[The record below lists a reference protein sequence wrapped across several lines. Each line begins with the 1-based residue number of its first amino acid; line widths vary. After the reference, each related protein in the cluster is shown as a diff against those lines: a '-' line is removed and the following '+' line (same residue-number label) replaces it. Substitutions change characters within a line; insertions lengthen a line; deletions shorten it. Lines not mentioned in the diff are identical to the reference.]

1 MTMKIYTKTGDEGMT
16 SLVGGERV
24 SKTHIRVESYGTID
38 ELNSHI
44 GLLSA
49 HAEELLPADDPDVI
63 LLEAVQNHLFV
74 VGSYLAT
81 NQENRQL
88 REKAILTPN
97 AVEMLEK
104 AIDRIQE
111 TLPPFRAFLLPGGGV
126 AASQAHVC
134 RTVCRR
140 AERVILALSQEAE
153 VNDLVRQ
160 YVNRLSDYLFILAR
174 KLNIVAGK
182 EEKKWDISCR

>member
-1 MTMKIYTKTGDEGMT
+1 MKIYTKTGDEGMT

-38 ELNSHI
+38 ELNSQI

-49 HAEELLPADDPDVI
+49 YAEEFLPAEDPDVL
-63 LLEAVQNHLFV
+63 LLEMIQNHLFV
-74 VGSYLAT
+74 IGSYLAT
-81 NQENRQL
+81 NTEKREL
-88 REKAILTPN
+88 REKAILTPS
-97 AVEMLEK
+97 AVEKLEQ

-111 TLPPFRAFLLPGGGV
+111 TLPPFRAFLLPGGGI

-140 AERVILALSQEAE
+140 AERIIQALNQEVE
-153 VNDLVRQ
+153 VEELVRQ

-174 KLNIVAGK
+174 KLNIASGK
-182 EEKKWDISCR
+182 EEKKWDITCK

>member
-1 MTMKIYTKTGDEGMT
+1 MKIYTKTGDAGMT

-38 ELNSHI
+38 ELNSQI
-44 GLLSA
+44 GLLA
-49 HAEELLPADDPDVI
+49 AYAEELLPAQDADVQ
-63 LLEAVQNHLFV
+63 LLEKVQNHLFV

-81 NQENRQL
+81 NTEKREL
-88 REKAILTPN
+88 REKAVLTPA
-97 AVEMLEK
+97 AVESLEQ

-140 AERVILALSQEAE
+140 AERIILTLHQQVE
-153 VNDLVRQ
+153 VDELVRR
-160 YVNRLSDYLFILAR
+160 YVNRLSDYLFFLAR
-174 KLNIVAGK
+174 RLNIVAGK
-182 EEKKWDISCR
+182 EEKKWDNACR

>member
-1 MTMKIYTKTGDEGMT
+1 MKIYTKTGDEGMT

-44 GLLSA
+44 GLLTA
-49 HAEELLPADDPDVI
+49 HVEELLPADDPDVI

-81 NQENRQL
+81 NQENREL

-104 AIDRIQE
+104 AIDRIQD